1 MPEPLSPDDPT
12 RVGGYELTGRL
23 GDGGQGSVYLGRDA
37 AGRTVA
43 VKLLHAR
50 LGRDPA
56 ARARFVRELEVAE
69 RVSGFCTARV
79 LDADIDG
86 DRPYI
91 VSEFV
96 DGPSLADLVRR
107 DGPLDAAALT
117 RLAIGTATAL
127 AAIHRAGIVHRDF
140 KPPNVLVGPGG
151 PRVIDFG
158 IARAL
163 DSEAITVTSQV
174 VGTPAFMAPEQ
185 IAGGRVGPA
194 ADVFAWGATML
205 FAATGRQPFGGGSI
219 PAVMHAVL
227 HAEADLNAPPG
238 PLAEIVASCLA
249 KDPARRPSSAEVLT
263 RLLGAVG
270 AQDPGDPQDGDPL
283 ERGATLVYSPPA
295 DLAFAPS
302 TRPTPSTRPPRR
314 RTRAVAL
321 SALAAALVTA
331 LPPTLWAL
339 RDTGGE
345 GPGGGTAKTVR
356 VAFIGPLS
364 KGVTD
369 LSPLGTAMRDGA
381 KAAVQAHNRRN
392 PSIKAELVEYDT
404 KGDAALAEA
413 AARQAVERKVVA
425 VIGPSLSEESRR
437 AVPVLERAG
446 IPSVSPAAA
455 NATLVEQGWRTW
467 HAVVPDVKVAAT
479 ALADLAV
486 TKGGAKKVVV
496 VEDETHDAMIIANH
510 AVAKLSLAG
519 AKPTRVRTRSRS
531 DHADAV
537 KKIKESGADAVV
549 YGGFYPA
556 AAPLVKRARAARVT
570 ARFYLSDGAL
580 DEEFV
585 RAAGTREAE
594 GTVFTCSCLIP
605 GPKAPADQR
614 YARFRDA
621 FRAVHGTEPRP
632 YAAEGHDAAG
642 ALLATL
648 APRRDDPRAINEA
661 LRTVDYTGG
670 VAPRVRFNDKGEII
684 DGVAHAYQVHNGV
697 ITLLG
702 DAGKASIN

>member
-163 DSEAITVTSQV
+163 DSEAVTVTSQV
-174 VGTPAFMAPEQ
+174 VGTPAYMAPEQ
-185 IAGGRVGPA
+185 IAGARVGPA
-194 ADVFAWGATML
+194 ADVFAWGGTML
-205 FAATGRQPFGGGSI
+205 FAATGRLPFGGDSI
-219 PAVMHAVL
+219 PAVLNAVL
-227 HAEADLNAPPG
+227 NAEADVRALPG
-238 PLAEIVASCLA
+238 PLAEVVAACLA
-249 KDPARRPSSAEVLT
+249 KDPARRPSSAEVLN

-270 AQDPGDPQDGDPL
+270 AQDPGDPQDGDLL

-302 TRPTPSTRPPRR
+302 TRPVRPPRR
-314 RTRAVAL
+314 HRRTRVVAL
-321 SALAAALVTA
+321 SALAAALATA

-339 RDTGGE
+339 RDTGGQ
-345 GPGGGTAKTVR
+345 GPGGGTVKTVR

-364 KGVTD
+364 KGGIDV
-369 LSPLGTAMRDGA
+369 SPLGKAMRDGA
-381 KAAVQAHNRRN
+381 KAAIWAHNRKKPPIRV
-392 PSIKAELVEYDT
+392 ELVEFDT
-404 KGDAALAEA
+404 QGEPTLAEA

-425 VIGPSLSEESRR
+425 VIGPSLTGESHK

-446 IPSVSPAAA
+446 IPNVSPAAA
-455 NATLVEQGWRTW
+455 NATLVEQGWTTW
-467 HAVVPDVKVAAT
+467 HAVVPDAKVASA

-486 TKGGAKKVVV
+486 TKGRAKKVAV
-496 VEDETHDAMIIANH
+496 VEDSSAAATTVADYAI
-510 AVAKLSLAG
+510 AKLGLLG
-519 AKPTRVRTRSRS
+519 ATPERMRTRRGS

-537 KKIKESGADAVV
+537 KKIKESGADAVL
-549 YGGFYPA
+549 YGGAYPDA
-556 AAPLVKRARAARVT
+556 GPLVKRARAAGIT

-580 DEEFV
+580 DKEFISL
-585 RAAGTREAE
+585 AGEREAQ
-594 GTVFTCSCLIP
+594 GTVFTCSCLLTDRQHP
-605 GPKAPADQR
+605 TGDKG
-614 YARFRDA
+614 YGRFFTTYRD
-621 FRAVHGTEPRP
+621 VHGSPP
-632 YAAEGHDAAG
+632 PSYAAEGYDAAG
-642 ALLATL
+642 VLLSAI
-648 APRRDDPRAINEA
+648 AARRDTPHAINMA

-670 VAPRVRFNDKGEII
+670 VAPRIRFTDKGEII
-684 DGVAHAYQVHNGV
+684 DGVAYAYQANGNV
-697 ITLLG
+697 INLLG
-702 DAGKASIN
+702 EAGKASIH